1 MSKLEKT
8 LSKEDLLQEF
18 RKGIAKMQQSCEEL
32 NEAMAQC
39 AETAKQSVKVMRL
52 LRNGK
57 PSFDDIDQIPVV
69 HVNVETISDET
80 FIKYESNDKE
90 LFDEVVNQID
100 KKVFIADDPLRP
112 QTMSYIDR
120 H

>member
-57 PSFDDIDQIPVV
+57 LYTHPRCMQM
-69 HVNVETISDET
+69 
-80 FIKYESNDKE
+80 
-90 LFDEVVNQID
+90 EVKPWSGENNE
-100 KKVFIADDPLRP
+100 
-112 QTMSYIDR
+112 
-120 H
+120 